1 MTKTDELAE
10 LRDRLDRACRVVH
23 ALGWVATLAA
33 REEQDNAVR
42 ELLALR
48 ARERELM
55 AEPVGELKLNG
66 QPVAPLAPPTGD
78 PAYCG
83 RIPVEPE
90 PASGT
95 ARCCEA
101 CPDETSRTDP
111 QRREWKYTVCGKR
124 WKDGALATEPTK
136 VGFEPP
142 WSKINREN
150 PSWFGHDQREVE
162 PTKPAK
168 CKHGHP
174 PGAACGFCLSGTEP
188 TPVKPADGER
198 ERERDAWAIHCAG
211 EKAIGRVLDSWE
223 GAIPDQRAFAL
234 ASYDK
239 AEAIFAAKAEGKLEN
254 ARRAHDSTIRAWQK
268 AEQERDEQCHLKETA
283 QRAREIMQTAFRAA
297 RAEVDR
303 AQARVDDYQRAN
315 ASLEEGLAYQTA
327 EAKRLADQVDEL
339 VEALRDVLDNSRAQ
353 QARNDQY
360 VEPCRAYTAGRE
372 LLARMTPNG
381 RGGL

>member
-1 MTKTDELAE
+1 MKTDEPTE
-10 LRDRLDRACRVVH
+10 RSYGKSEPWTHPLD
-23 ALGWVATLAA
+23 
-33 REEQDNAVR
+33 EQPPHDPPDEYDDGPAS
-42 ELLALR
+42 
-48 ARERELM
+48 
-55 AEPVGELKLNG
+55 EPAK
-66 QPVAPLAPPTGD
+66 
-78 PAYCG
+78 
-83 RIPVEPE
+83 PE
-90 PASGT
+90 PS
-95 ARCCEA
+95 
-101 CPDETSRTDP
+101 
-111 QRREWKYTVCGKR
+111 
-124 WKDGALATEPTK
+124 
-136 VGFEPP
+136 
-142 WSKINREN
+142 
-150 PSWFGHDQREVE
+150 
-162 PTKPAK
+162 
-168 CKHGHP
+168 
-174 PGAACGFCLSGTEP
+174 
-188 TPVKPADGER
+188 ER
-198 ERERDAWAIHCAG
+198 EREAQELAEIVAASEG
-211 EKAIGRVLDSWE
+211 LKTASWE
-223 GAIPDQRAFAL
+223 SRHPQSRRNWLRAR
-234 ASYDK
+234 DK